1 MIFYSL
7 ADFVCRVHIA
17 SMKRIITV
25 SVLFTKLN
33 LRLLS
38 LLNNEGF
45 IEGFRVID
53 DFILI
58 FLRNTFLNMFML
70 FRYIQ
75 LLSSPAKRY
84 FVNLIMLLKI
94 FSYRNFSGIFIL
106 NSSKGLITSTDSL
119 LKLHTAGEN
128 LIKLFV

>member
-7 ADFVCRVHIA
+7 ADFVCRVHTA
-17 SMKRIITV
+17 SIKRIITV
-25 SVLFTKLN
+25 NVLFNKMN
-33 LRLLS
+33 LRLLA
-38 LLNNEGF
+38 LLNTEGF
-45 IEGFRVID
+45 IEGFRVVN
-53 DFILI
+53 DFILV
-58 FLRNTFLNMFML
+58 FLRNTFLNMFMI
-70 FRYIQ
+70 FKYIQ
-75 LLSSPAKRY
+75 LLSTPSKRY
-84 FVNLIMLLKI
+84 FVNLIKLLKM